1 MPYINLHPFHG
12 WVYISPKKDSE
23 LSSISIFGL
32 RKHHLPP
39 HVHLQKSNMSRT
51 KRGHFNPGKFFL
63 VFPTSNH
70 YFSGDSWMYP
80 YQRTPMGNP
89 GIGPKKSG
97 YIHPCPLVHY
107 FSGDLLVFLG
117 GSTFSF
123 EVRFIGA
130 SLQLPNLCLVT
141 EWPPNGGSFEV
152 GDVSSDRFV
161 HNDNAALALAE
172 IKKRFFWILMIESL
186 I

>member
-1 MPYINLHPFHG
+1 
-12 WVYISPKKDSE
+12 
-23 LSSISIFGL
+23 
-32 RKHHLPP
+32 
-39 HVHLQKSNMSRT
+39 
-51 KRGHFNPGKFFL
+51 
-63 VFPTSNH
+63 
-70 YFSGDSWMYP
+70 MYP

-89 GIGPKKSG
+89 GIGPQKSG
-97 YIHPCPLVHY
+97 YIHPCPLVPY

-141 EWPPNGGSFEV
+141 EWPL
-152 GDVSSDRFV
+152 

-172 IKKRFFWILMIESL
+172 NKKRFFWILIVESL